1 MTNENM
7 KTDKITDM
15 LAYMLDEEETE
26 AIKPEYIHAMT
37 TKEELILDACQRLCR
52 SVAEEDIPTDKSWE
66 IAKEILDLFEVSPGY
81 SIYEIP
87 LCWDDQVNIRFY
99 YPEAE
104 TIFNIA
110 AGITSEDPNIF
121 FLEVFAEYDTDDET
135 RPCGEVCLYKDK
147 AVINEALVEENDHV
161 E

>member
-1 MTNENM
+1 MSNENT
-7 KTDKITDM
+7 KTDQITEM
-15 LAYMLDEEETE
+15 LAYMLNEEETE
-26 AIKPEYIHAMT
+26 TVQPEYIHALT
-37 TKEELILDACQRLCR
+37 TKEELILDACQKLCR
-52 SVAEEDIPTDKSWE
+52 SVAGEDIPTDKSWE
-66 IAKEILDLFEVSPGY
+66 IAKELLNLFGVSPGY

-110 AGITSEDPNIF
+110 TGISSEDPNIF

-135 RPCGEVCLYKDK
+135 RPCGEVYLYRDK
-147 AVINEALVEENDHV
+147 AVINEAFVEEK
-161 E
+161 